1 MSRRLLRLRW
11 LPVLAC
17 ALLMV
22 CILPA
27 IARAAETYGEVAGGG
42 FVGKVGAGHKE
53 FKITLGTHA
62 FGVDTTDNSVYV
74 GDEPKKGE
82 YRIQK
87 LTASGTFLAQTAL
100 FKPPNHD
107 GIEGI
112 AVDAAQQ
119 RLYVL
124 ALEKRGEALTIGPS
138 MPAAGTL
145 YAFSSEQSGETLPP
159 ATGTS
164 EGVLTGPEAFASQSD
179 TSEAALLEPRGIA
192 VDPSTH
198 DVIVLGEVGLKVE
211 GEKEPRFHVALQRIH
226 SSGVLGNRYVDA
238 GDFFSGLTPNSP
250 VVSTKGAVYVTVDEA
265 QTNLVTGVR
274 EDELIGIPSEFASQ
288 APPSPF
294 LQLTLRGTF
303 EEEGKPV
310 VEFDEGEPTAD
321 GDGLSFAPEAKG
333 GAGEGTIYARAQV
346 FVGTIEEGSYYP
358 GVLAFAGA
366 GGSEIGWTGGQTK
379 KAGTSCAIAVG
390 GITYPSVAAGSNRT
404 VFMFDPG
411 KTSPFNAPRVVE
423 FGPEGK
429 GCPAAEA
436 SEPVATVNGQPLS
449 PSEQVSP
456 GTPVTFS
463 STMTQANAVSVEW
476 SFGDGQTTTSPDQYQ
491 HTEVTHKFVRGGE
504 LTVTETIHTDD
515 LATPTIVK
523 QTKIAVSI
531 TASPPTAVLEGPSE
545 VILGGGGT
553 PGKLVYLEGGG
564 LGLEESAESGE
575 AAFDASA
582 SSASTATG
590 PNQIDAYHW
599 VFGDGQSETTTGAT
613 TKHKYDKAGAYK
625 VELTV
630 TDTLGSTSE
639 PSSLNVKVLEPA
651 PKAPPVVEES
661 AGGTP
666 STPSTQT
673 PTGLGGG
680 LGAPAS
686 VSPSP
691 VPAAGLVST
700 SLTVGITGTIGLD
713 VTCPSGESSCTGT
726 IVLRTLGVVVATTG
740 RGVGAKKHKASV
752 LTLATGRFTVTG
764 GHTKSI
770 KLRLS
775 AGARALLARFGRLR
789 ARATIAAHD
798 PAGSSHTTQT
808 TVTLRIRKDVRS
820 HGSRW
825 IARSAN
831 TAPDT

>member
-1 MSRRLLRLRW
+1 MSRRYLRSCSLHALAW
-11 LPVLAC
+11 AVLI
-17 ALLMV
+17 V

-62 FGVDTTDNSVYV
+62 FGVDTTDNSVYI

-87 LTASGTFLAQTAL
+87 LSASGTFIAQTAL

-112 AVDAAQQ
+112 TVDATQQ
-119 RLYVL
+119 RVYVL

-159 ATGTS
+159 ATGTN
-164 EGVLTGPEAFASQSD
+164 GGLLTGPETFGSQSD
-179 TSEAALLEPRGIA
+179 TAETALLEPRGIT

-211 GEKEPRFHVALQRIH
+211 GEKEPRFHIALQRIH
-226 SSGVLGNRYVDA
+226 SSGVLGERYVDT

-250 VVSTKGAVYVTVDEA
+250 VVSAKGAVYVTVDEA
-265 QTNLVTGVR
+265 QTNLLTGVR
-274 EDELIGIPSEFASQ
+274 EDELIRIPSEFESKAS
-288 APPSPF
+288 PTPF

-321 GDGLSFAPEAKG
+321 GGGLSFAPEAKG
-333 GAGEGTIYARAQV
+333 GLGEGTIYARAQV

-358 GVLAFAGA
+358 GVLAFDGA
-366 GGSEIGWTGGQTK
+366 DGAEIGWTGGQTK
-379 KAGTSCAIAVG
+379 KVGTSCAIAVG
-390 GITYPSVAAGSNRT
+390 GTTYPSVAAGNGHT

-423 FGPEGK
+423 LGPEGK

-449 PSEQVSP
+449 PSEQVSA
-456 GTPVTFS
+456 GTSVTFS
-463 STMTQANAVSVEW
+463 STMTQANAMSVEW
-476 SFGDGQTTTSPDQYQ
+476 SFGDGQTAMSPDEYQ
-491 HTEVTHKFVRGGE
+491 HTEVTHKFVHGGE

-523 QTKIAVSI
+523 QTKISVAI
-531 TASPPTAVLEGPSE
+531 TAPPPTAVLEGPSE
-545 VILGGGGT
+545 VVLGGGGT
-553 PGKLVYLEGGG
+553 PGRLVYLEGGG
-564 LGLEESAESGE
+564 LGLEEVAQSEE

-582 SSASTATG
+582 SSASTAEG

-599 VFGDGQSETTTGAT
+599 AFGDGESETTTAAT
-613 TKHKYDKAGAYK
+613 TKHKYGKPGAYK

-630 TDTLGSTSE
+630 TDALGSTSE
-639 PSSLNVKVLEPA
+639 PSALTVKVLEPP
-651 PKAPPVVEES
+651 PKAS
-661 AGGTP
+661 AGVGEPAPGAP
-666 STPSTQT
+666 STET
-673 PTGLGGG
+673 PAASGGG
-680 LGAPAS
+680 PVAP
-686 VSPSP
+686 VSSTVGPP
-691 VPAAGLVST
+691 AVPNVRLAST
-700 SLTVGITGTIGLD
+700 SLTVGASGTIALD
-713 VTCPSGESSCTGT
+713 ITCPPGESSCAGT
-726 IVLRTLGVVVATTG
+726 IVLRTLGALTAAASG
-740 RGVGAKKHKASV
+740 QRFGAIRHKTSV
-752 LTLATGRFTVTG
+752 LTLATGRFTIAG
-764 GHTKSI
+764 GHTKSV

-775 AGARALLARFGRLR
+775 GRARTLLARSNSLR
-789 ARATIAAHD
+789 ARATIIAHD
-798 PAGSSHTTQT
+798 PAGMSHTTHT
-808 TVTLRIRKDVRS
+808 TVTLRAQRQR
-820 HGSRW
+820 HGSH
-825 IARSAN
+825 
-831 TAPDT
+831 

>member
-1 MSRRLLRLRW
+1 MSSRLLQLRA
-11 LPVLAC
+11 LPVLTC
-17 ALLMV
+17 ALLIV

-42 FVGKVGAGHKE
+42 FVGKVGAGNKE

-62 FGVDTTDNSVYV
+62 FGVDTTENSVYV

-112 AVDAAQQ
+112 AVDATQK
-119 RLYVL
+119 RVYVL

-179 TSEAALLEPRGIA
+179 AAEAALLEPRGIA

-211 GEKEPRFHVALQRIH
+211 GEKEPQFRVALQRIH
-226 SSGVLGNRYVDA
+226 SSGVLGERYVDA

-250 VVSTKGAVYVTVDEA
+250 VVSTKGSVYVTVDEA

-274 EDELIGIPSEFASQ
+274 EDELIRIPSEFASKT
-288 APPSPF
+288 PPAPF

-321 GDGLSFAPEAKG
+321 GGGLSFAPEAKG
-333 GAGEGTIYARAQV
+333 GLGEGTIYARAQV

-366 GGSEIGWTGGQTK
+366 DGSEIGWTGGQTK

-390 GITYPSVAAGSNRT
+390 GTTYPSVAAGNNRT

-456 GTPVTFS
+456 GTPVTFA

-476 SFGDGQTTTSPDQYQ
+476 DFGDGQTTTSPDQYQ

-515 LATPTIVK
+515 LATPTLVR
-523 QTKIAVSI
+523 QAKISVSI

-545 VILGGGGT
+545 VILGGGGA
-553 PGKLVYLEGGG
+553 PGRLVYLEGGG

-575 AAFDASA
+575 ATFDASA

-590 PNQIDAYHW
+590 PNRIDAYHW
-599 VFGDGQSETTTGAT
+599 VFGDGASETTASAT
-613 TKHKYDKAGAYK
+613 TKHKYDKAGTYK

-639 PSSLNVKVLEPA
+639 LSSLNVKVLEPA
-651 PKAPPVVEES
+651 PKAPPVVEEP
-661 AGGTP
+661 AAGTP

-673 PTGLGGG
+673 PTGPGGG
-680 LGAPAS
+680 PGSPTS

-691 VPAAGLVST
+691 VPVAGLAST
-700 SLTVGITGTIGLD
+700 SLVVGATGTVGLD

-726 IVLRTLGVVVATTG
+726 IVLRTLGAVLATTG
-740 RGVGAKKHKASV
+740 RGVGAKKHKARV

-775 AGARALLARFGRLR
+775 AGARTLLARLSQLR

-798 PAGSSHTTQT
+798 PVGGSHTTQT
-808 TVTLRIRKDVRS
+808 TVTLRIRKAVRP
-820 HGSRW
+820 HG
-825 IARSAN
+825 AR
-831 TAPDT
+831 